1 MKNLLSIS
9 VICAALIVS
18 SASANL
24 LVDPG
29 FETNPL
35 TTATNVLNFFVT
47 YQGQWGQELST
58 IVTAENGITP
68 YQAVQML
75 RMDYT
80 GSYTQTFQ
88 VTDVTSYAALIDS
101 GNAAVNLTAWFNI
114 DKAVPAAL
122 GALGV
127 SFFTTS
133 SYGSN
138 IPPYLTASLTLD
150 SSPNTWEPISLS
162 IVIPVG
168 TRWLL
173 SQVAYQDASLL
184 GIDGAYHPGYV
195 DAADLVITQVPE
207 PATLSILALG
217 GLGLLRRKIK

>member
-1 MKNLLSIS
+1 MKKLMTISLL
-9 VICAALIVS
+9 CAALISVS
-18 SASANL
+18 AHANL

-29 FETNPL
+29 FESNPL
-35 TTATNVLNFFVT
+35 TTATNVLNFFAT

-68 YQAVQML
+68 YQLVNML
-75 RMDYT
+75 HMDYT

-88 VTDVTSYAALIDS
+88 VTDVTSYAGLIDS

-127 SFFTTS
+127 SFFTGNSYGTLTTGFTNSLILDTS
-133 SYGSN
+133 S
-138 IPPYLTASLTLD
+138 
-150 SSPNTWEPISLS
+150 NTWQSISAINS
-162 IVIPVG
+162 IPAG
-168 TRWLL
+168 TRWLV
-173 SQVAYQDASLL
+173 SQVAYQDSTLL
-184 GIDGAYHPGYV
+184 GIDGAWHPGYV
-195 DAADLVITQVPE
+195 DAADLTITQVPE

-217 GLGLLRRKIK
+217 GLSLLRKKRV